1 MNDMINDFF
10 AIFYCHHTTKKIILH
25 VVLCKTQK
33 LFIILSFKLPLC
45 DLLSTKKSSNLQKK
59 MLKEGCFEVLLT
71 SVADFEYTY
80 NGILSYQ
87 VWLEFLEI

>member
-10 AIFYCHHTTKKIILH
+10 AIFCCHHTTKKIILQ
-25 VVLCKTQK
+25 VVLCKTHK
-33 LFIILSFKLPLC
+33 NYSLNC
-45 DLLSTKKSSNLQKK
+45 LLSTFCV
-59 MLKEGCFEVLLT
+59 LKEGCFEVLLT

-80 NGILSYQ
+80 NGVLSYQ